1 MSGCF
6 GTQAPIHTPRCGLKS
21 QPWAVA
27 RLGPTRRGDV
37 WVWCDHGVSFIERVR
52 GSRCF
57 MHVSFPTVFFC
68 FVFLSL
74 LLPPSSPLLLL
85 LLFVISHNSSLT
97 QLVISQTHFSPRLFF
112 FFLSLSLCLR
122 DALGGAM
129 PCFSLIACPSN
140 DIHSYQGNQH
150 LDIT

>member
-112 FFLSLSLCLR
+112 FFSLSLSVCATPSEGPCLVSASLR
-122 DALGGAM
+122 ALPM
-129 PCFSLIACPSN
+129 TSIATR
-140 DIHSYQGNQH
+140 GNQH